1 MQAFHSNWTRPFFIC
16 NPHME
21 YRIEPFELLT
31 TALSA
36 LEWRRENG
44 SIRMICDTPA
54 KRYYESLGLCFLWD
68 DGVYPLLDTMPEDIN
83 ATAFWAAGKLYA
95 LSAVPSPCVML
106 DTDFIC
112 WKSISNLLDGPDT
125 AAIHRED
132 IMPSIYPDQ
141 TAFAQTEGFPLD
153 LFDWTVQP
161 FNTAL
166 AYFGNDE
173 FRRYYT
179 DTAIRFMR
187 CSPDADDALTYMV
200 FAEQRLLAMCAE
212 KKHAHATAL
221 SDLPALFGGAQ
232 NGYFTHIWGFKQQ
245 MRRRT
250 FRRNP
255 KRLRTLRNY
264 LRFLHKKRQ
273 PVGCLL
279 LFVYGKCSYVHS
291 SFSIQNLPLLPCP
304 ELLVWLMLP
313 ENPAPP

>member
-1 MQAFHSNWTRPFFIC
+1 
-16 NPHME
+16 ME

-141 TAFAQTEGFPLD
+141 TAFAKTEGFPLD
-153 LFDWTVQP
+153 SFDWTVQP

-187 CSPDADDALTYMV
+187 CSPDADDTLTYMV

-212 KKHAHATAL
+212 KKHAHAAAL

-245 MRRRT
+245 MRE
-250 FRRNP
+250 N
-255 KRLRTLRNY
+255 
-264 LRFLHKKRQ
+264 
-273 PVGCLL
+273 
-279 LFVYGKCSYVHS
+279 
-291 SFSIQNLPLLPCP
+291 P
-304 ELLVWLMLP
+304 ELYEDFCRRCAARLQKDFP
-313 ENPAPP
+313 EESKTIAKIAELSPFFA

>member
-1 MQAFHSNWTRPFFIC
+1 MQAFHSNWTRPFFIR

-132 IMPSIYPDQ
+132 
-141 TAFAQTEGFPLD
+141 
-153 LFDWTVQP
+153 
-161 FNTAL
+161 TAL

-187 CSPDADDALTYMV
+187 CSPDADDTLTYMV

-212 KKHAHATAL
+212 KKHARAAAL

-245 MRRRT
+245 MRE
-250 FRRNP
+250 N
-255 KRLRTLRNY
+255 
-264 LRFLHKKRQ
+264 
-273 PVGCLL
+273 
-279 LFVYGKCSYVHS
+279 
-291 SFSIQNLPLLPCP
+291 P
-304 ELLVWLMLP
+304 ELYEDFCRRCAARLQKDFP
-313 ENPAPP
+313 EESKAIAKIAELSPFFA

>member
-1 MQAFHSNWTRPFFIC
+1 
-16 NPHME
+16 
-21 YRIEPFELLT
+21 
-31 TALSA
+31 
-36 LEWRRENG
+36 
-44 SIRMICDTPA
+44 MICDTPA

-112 WKSISNLLDGPDT
+112 WKSVSNLLDGPDT

-141 TAFAQTEGFPLD
+141 TAFAKTEGFPLD
-153 LFDWTVQP
+153 AFDWTVQP

-187 CSPDADDALTYMV
+187 CSPDADDTLTYMV

-212 KKHAHATAL
+212 KNTHARLLSATCLRCSAVRRTAVLPISGAL
-221 SDLPALFGGAQ
+221 SSKCGRIPRSMKISADGVPQGC
-232 NGYFTHIWGFKQQ
+232 
-245 MRRRT
+245 RRT
-250 FRRNP
+250 SRRNP
-255 KRLRTLRNY
+255 KRLRKLRNY
-264 LRFLHKKRQ
+264 LRVLHKKRQ

-279 LFVYGKCSYVHS
+279 LFVYGKCSYVHPPFRIYR
-291 SFSIQNLPLLPCP
+291 FSHVRRC
-304 ELLVWLMLP
+304 WYG
-313 ENPAPP
+313 

>member
-1 MQAFHSNWTRPFFIC
+1 
-16 NPHME
+16 ME

-36 LEWRRENG
+36 LKWRRENG

-141 TAFAQTEGFPLD
+141 TAFAKTEGFPLD
-153 LFDWTVQP
+153 SFDWTVQP

-187 CSPDADDALTYMV
+187 CSPDADDTLTYMV

-212 KKHAHATAL
+212 KKHAHAAPSVTCLRCSA
-221 SDLPALFGGAQ
+221 GAQ

-245 MRRRT
+245 SGRIPSCMRISAGGVPQGCRRT

-264 LRFLHKKRQ
+264 LRFLHKKDSLSA
-273 PVGCLL
+273 VFCF
-279 LFVYGKCSYVHS
+279 LFTGKCSYIHS
-291 SFSIQNLPLLPCP
+291 PFSIQNLPLLPCP

>member
-1 MQAFHSNWTRPFFIC
+1 MLHLIIQINISFEKVFFYGLSGNTKCIKQKRRSNPRPIFSRTAMPQYSAFLLVKNYIKKIC
-16 NPHME
+16 
-21 YRIEPFELLT
+21 IL
-31 TALSA
+31 
-36 LEWRRENG
+36 
-44 SIRMICDTPA
+44 
-54 KRYYESLGLCFLWD
+54 
-68 DGVYPLLDTMPEDIN
+68 
-83 ATAFWAAGKLYA
+83 
-95 LSAVPSPCVML
+95 L

-141 TAFAQTEGFPLD
+141 TAFTKTEGFPLD
-153 LFDWTVQP
+153 SFDWTVQP

-187 CSPDADDALTYMV
+187 CSPDADDTLTYMV

-212 KKHAHATAL
+212 KKHAHAAAL

-245 MRRRT
+245 MRE
-250 FRRNP
+250 N
-255 KRLRTLRNY
+255 
-264 LRFLHKKRQ
+264 
-273 PVGCLL
+273 
-279 LFVYGKCSYVHS
+279 
-291 SFSIQNLPLLPCP
+291 P
-304 ELLVWLMLP
+304 ELYEDFCRRCAARLQKDFP
-313 ENPAPP
+313 EESKTIANIAELSPFFA